1 MARLQDRSSL
11 MSKEICNADD
21 QNAHFEER
29 QASRVQASAAADS
42 GEEEGLD
49 YDAFSGFARGAS
61 VGRGKYVMAGSTKE
75 YQPESAG
82 RGFGRQIEVL
92 KLTGKD
98 SPRSLGMY
106 HRKSNVGN
114 KIDAFTRN
122 LLGPGG
128 KKVK

>member
-1 MARLQDRSSL
+1 MIKTRT
-11 MSKEICNADD
+11 SKKGKPLASKP
-21 QNAHFEER
+21 QQLLT
-29 QASRVQASAAADS
+29 QAKKK
-42 GEEEGLD
+42 GLD

-75 YQPESAG
+75 YQPESAD

-128 KKVK
+128 KAVK